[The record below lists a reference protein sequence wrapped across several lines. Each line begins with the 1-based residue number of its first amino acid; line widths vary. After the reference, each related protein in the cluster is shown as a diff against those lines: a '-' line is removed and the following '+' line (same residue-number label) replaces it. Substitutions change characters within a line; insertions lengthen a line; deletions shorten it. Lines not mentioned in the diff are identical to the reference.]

1 MGGLLDDKGKKMKIA
16 ILAYRKYA
24 GGYIAKQKPI
34 RKCIAE
40 YYVDL
45 CERFLKPKL
54 IYLIYDGG
62 IGSFLKEE
70 FKNDKRVKLTSIED
84 AKKIEDAVVID
95 MGYFYDFKRMKAL
108 IKKGDTDIKKVHYFK
123 IKTEHD
129 IQGIKDFLKRDYR
142 DYFNPIAKH
151 YLEPIGEGLARVCKD
166 TWLTPNFV
174 SIFNVLFFGLIFVIL
189 IFIGKYWSMILL
201 AVSIQVYH
209 MFDIMDGH
217 LARLKNMKSSYG
229 AWVDGGGDKFIFQL
243 IFISISLSLFLKEG
257 KILYLILC
265 IFLLAG
271 EGMRSYLAYLTDRF
285 YPGHITED
293 EMKVRVK
300 KTVFSRLF
308 LFFLENDI
316 LYHTLSLFA
325 ILNKLG
331 WLLIF
336 YTVYFN
342 LIWLAY
348 VGYFSYRY
356 IKTGN

>member
-1 MGGLLDDKGKKMKIA
+1 MDDKSKKMKIGL
-16 ILAYRKYA
+16 LAYRKYA

-34 RKCIAE
+34 KKCIAE

-45 CERFLKPKL
+45 CERFLRPEL
-54 IYLIYDGG
+54 VYIVYDNG
-62 IGSFLKEE
+62 IRDFLKEE
-70 FKNDKRVKLTSIED
+70 FKNHKNVKLVSIED
-84 AKKIEDAVVID
+84 AKKIKDVAFID
-95 MGYFYDFKRMKAL
+95 MAYFYDFKRMRAM
-108 IKKGDTDIKKVHYFK
+108 IKKGDSDVKKVRHFE

-142 DYFNPIAKH
+142 DYFNPLAKY
-151 YLEPIGEGLARVCKD
+151 YLEPIGEGLAKVCKD

-174 SIFNVLFFGLIFVIL
+174 SIFNVLFFGLLFTIL
-189 IFIGKYWSMILL
+189 IFISEYWSMILL
-201 AVSIQVYH
+201 AVSIQIYH

-229 AWVDGGGDKFIFQL
+229 AWVDGGGDKFIFEL
-243 IFISISLSLFLKEG
+243 IFISIALSLFFKER
-257 KILYLILC
+257 KVFYLMLC

-271 EGMRSYLAYLTDRF
+271 EGLRSYLAYLTDRF
-285 YPGHITED
+285 YLGHITED

-300 KTVFSRLF
+300 RMPFARIF

-316 LYHTLSLFA
+316 LYHMISLFA
-325 ILNKLG
+325 LINKIG

-336 YTVYFN
+336 YAVYFN
-342 LIWLAY
+342 LVWLAY